1 MRRWSWSVSG
11 RNRRVGIRTTEW
23 SGCHPAGGPEPFVH
37 FPGKGGDDL
46 GRFGKGA
53 AITGLDDPG
62 IEGRPHPSQGVLM
75 EGIG

>member
-1 MRRWSWSVSG
+1 MESG
-11 RNRRVGIRTTEW
+11 QL
-23 SGCHPAGGPEPFVH
+23 SGQGVTQRGVPNHSCISPA
-37 FPGKGGDDL
+37 KGGDDL
-46 GRFGKGA
+46 AGFGKGA